1 MTPKRSISGGGENLE
16 KTLVIIKP
24 DGVQRGLV
32 GEIIGRLEQRG
43 LRIVGLK
50 MMQIAPELAEIHYAE
65 HRGKDF
71 FEPLIKH
78 ITSAP
83 VVVMILEGQRAIEV
97 VRRTIGNTNPAE
109 AEPGTI
115 RGDLA
120 LMTSRNLVHASD
132 SPHTAEIE
140 IPRFFLP
147 AEILAFSREID
158 RWVFVTTQ

>member
-1 MTPKRSISGGGENLE
+1 ME

-50 MMQIAPELAEIHYAE
+50 MMQIAPELAEFTMPT
-65 HRGKDF
+65 RG
-71 FEPLIKH
+71 ERISSSPHQH

-97 VRRTIGNTNPAE
+97 VRRLSATPPGRSV
-109 AEPGTI
+109 PGTI
-115 RGDLA
+115 RGDWPVDEPE
-120 LMTSRNLVHASD
+120 SRSC
-132 SPHTAEIE
+132 IR
-140 IPRFFLP
+140 I
-147 AEILAFSREID
+147 
-158 RWVFVTTQ
+158 TTTPQR